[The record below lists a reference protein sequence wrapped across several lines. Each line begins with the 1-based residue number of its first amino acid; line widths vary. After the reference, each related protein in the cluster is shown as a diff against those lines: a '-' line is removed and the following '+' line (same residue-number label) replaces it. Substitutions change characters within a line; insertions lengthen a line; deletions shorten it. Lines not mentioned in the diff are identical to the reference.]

1 MKRCFLIHP
10 GDNVATLVEDAD
22 RERLLVVG
30 GPIGETVEAV
40 EAISL
45 GHKVALADI
54 EPEGEIVKYG
64 VVIGLATRPI
74 VPGEWVHLHNCRSRL
89 DERSAGLDLHTGAA
103 KDTAYE

>member
-10 GDNVATLVEDAD
+10 GDNVATLIEDAD
-22 RERLLVVG
+22 REALLVVG
-30 GPIGETVEAV
+30 GADGETVEAS

-45 GHKVALADI
+45 GHKVALAGI

-64 VVIGLATRPI
+64 VVIGLATTAI
-74 VPGEWVHLHNCRSRL
+74 APGDWVHLHNCRSRL
-89 DERSAGLDLHTGAA
+89 DERSSGLDLHTGAA

>member
-10 GDNVATLVEDAD
+10 CDNVATLVEDAD

-30 GPIGETVEAV
+30 APTGATVAAV
-40 EAISL
+40 QAIPL
-45 GHKVALADI
+45 GHKVALAGI
-54 EPEGEIVKYG
+54 EPDGEIVKYG

-74 VPGEWVHLHNCRSRL
+74 APGEWVHLHNCRSRL

-103 KDTAYE
+103 QDTAYE